1 VPDDT
6 TQLFVTLT
14 AARQRRK
21 AKTVK
26 FNGRPTSR
34 TDEGWKTVATLQAWI
49 NQNPTNL
56 DVVTPIKV
64 RACNA
69 LQAVLR
75 SGKPRHGGHRPRIM
89 RRGAERC

>member
-6 TQLFVTLT
+6 TPLFVTFT
-14 AARQRRK
+14 AARQPRK
-21 AKTVK
+21 AKTVE
-26 FNGRPTSR
+26 FNGRLTGR
-34 TDEGWKTVATLQAWI
+34 TDKGWKTVATLQAWI

-56 DVVTPIKV
+56 DVVTPIKA

-69 LQAVLR
+69 LHAVLR
-75 SGKPRHGGHRPRIM
+75 SGKARQASAQPRIM